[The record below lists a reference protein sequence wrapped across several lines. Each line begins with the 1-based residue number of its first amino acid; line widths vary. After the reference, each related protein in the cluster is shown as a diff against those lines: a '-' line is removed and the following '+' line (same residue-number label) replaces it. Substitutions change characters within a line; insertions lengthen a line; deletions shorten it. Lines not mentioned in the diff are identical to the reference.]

1 MNGENTAGIQPTGD
15 QRVDEAIAGLNGL
28 ADLPVEDHPAV
39 LEQVHGR
46 LAEILA
52 GLDEEQR

>member
-1 MNGENTAGIQPTGD
+1 MNGENPAATQPTGD
-15 QRVDEAIAGLNGL
+15 QRVDEAIAGLSGL
-28 ADLPVEDHPAV
+28 ADLPVDDHPVV
-39 LEQVHGR
+39 LDRVHGR

>member
-1 MNGENTAGIQPTGD
+1 MNGENPAAAHPTGD
-15 QRVDEAIAGLNGL
+15 QRVDEAIAGLSEL
-28 ADLPVEDHPAV
+28 ADLPVDDHPV
-39 LEQVHGR
+39 VFDRVHGW